1 MFPNTG
7 DARANI
13 PIMKNP
19 STLLRVLACALLLSF
34 GAWFV
39 WPQGVV
45 ADSRT
50 YTAEYVP
57 DRVADG
63 FDFPVGRN
71 GSASGYYMARKM
83 TPNGHLGDD
92 WNGTG
97 GGNSD
102 YGDPVYAIADGVVV
116 YSENFGSNWGQVII
130 VRHKYREGGSV
141 KQVDSLYGHVIN
153 RRVSMG
159 NSVRRGQQ
167 IAQIGNNNGMYL
179 AHLHL
184 EIRRNTEIGIQAW
197 SYSKGL
203 SNYCRPDQFIASH
216 RPGKAIDANLRL
228 ASNDAAPAPVVK
240 APAPVEA
247 AAPMTVAS
255 VSAPKAAEPKAKSA
269 SNSNQGY
276 FVAYSSGRAV
286 KQESSDAPVEATF
299 RGSHKSRVVVD
310 ELASPS
316 KSRHGN
322 SADERSNSGLF
333 ASLGQPQ
340 RMRRS
345 REVAAEEPPK
355 VRATKAKH
363 TTSRRRTFGKQ

>member
-1 MFPNTG
+1 
-7 DARANI
+7 
-13 PIMKNP
+13 MKNP
-19 STLLRVLACALLLSF
+19 STLLRVLAFALLLSF

-102 YGDPVYAIADGVVV
+102 YGDPVFAIADGVVV

-130 VRHKYREGGSV
+130 VRHKYREGASV

-197 SYSKGL
+197 NYSKGL

-216 RPGKAIDANLRL
+216 RPGKSIDANLRL
-228 ASNDAAPAPVVK
+228 ASTDAAPAPAPAPAPVVK
-240 APAPVEA
+240 APATVAA

-255 VSAPKAAEPKAKSA
+255 VETPRAVEAKAKPA
-269 SNSNQGY
+269 SDSNQGY
-276 FVAYSSGRAV
+276 FVAYASGRAV
-286 KQESSDAPVEATF
+286 KQDSRDAPVEAAF
-299 RGSHKSRVVVD
+299 RGSRKTRVVD
-310 ELASPS
+310 ELAQPS
-316 KSRHGN
+316 KSRRNN
-322 SADERSNSGLF
+322 SAEEKSGAGLF

-363 TTSRRRTFGKQ
+363 TTHRRRSFGKQ

>member
-1 MFPNTG
+1 
-7 DARANI
+7 
-13 PIMKNP
+13 
-19 STLLRVLACALLLSF
+19 
-34 GAWFV
+34 
-39 WPQGVV
+39 
-45 ADSRT
+45 
-50 YTAEYVP
+50 
-57 DRVADG
+57 
-63 FDFPVGRN
+63 
-71 GSASGYYMARKM
+71 MARKM

-102 YGDPVYAIADGVVV
+102 YGDPVFAIADGVVV

-197 SYSKGL
+197 NYSKGL

-216 RPGKAIDANLRL
+216 RPGKSIDANLRL
-228 ASNDAAPAPVVK
+228 ASADSAPAPAPAPVVK
-240 APAPVEA
+240 TPAVVAA

-255 VSAPKAAEPKAKSA
+255 VPAPRVEEPKSV

-276 FVAYSSGRAV
+276 FVAYASGRAV
-286 KQESSDAPVEATF
+286 KQESSEAPVEAVF
-299 RGSHKSRVVVD
+299 RGSRKNRGVVD
-310 ELASPS
+310 ELAQPS
-316 KSRHGN
+316 KSRHSN
-322 SADERSNSGLF
+322 SAEEKSGAGLF